1 MNFCSFLAKNLVL
14 LDPFYDFFAPFWVQ
28 FNPFISVCNFSCQPC
43 RGISPLLSLTS
54 AVWSPCSICIHF
66 PFSLGG
72 KNIVTDTILLQFLLT
87 SMPFG
92 SSHYSTYVLWFKPL
106 VSVYLLP
113 ALLRYIVTHIA
124 YVCCSANRPGMC
136 DLSHLLCDYQYR
148 NKCRACMAA
157 TQMNY
162 SCVHLMNIHVQ
173 IVPCLPLCG
182 PISPYLGPICL
193 KKCFIQLYFRL
204 WKYHHPFR
212 PSFGY
217 TATNIYYWP
226 WSLCPFPSKN

>member
-1 MNFCSFLAKNLVL
+1 M
-14 LDPFYDFFAPFWVQ
+14 
-28 FNPFISVCNFSCQPC
+28 
-43 RGISPLLSLTS
+43 
-54 AVWSPCSICIHF
+54 
-66 PFSLGG
+66 
-72 KNIVTDTILLQFLLT
+72 TDTILLQFLLT

-193 KKCFIQLYFRL
+193 KKCFIQLYFHLR
-204 WKYHHPFR
+204 KYHHPFR

-217 TATNIYYWP
+217 TATNIYY
-226 WSLCPFPSKN
+226 